1 MGNRREGAVEEEA
14 SKNNEPGGIVEQ
26 GGSVFIMVLIKR
38 EDFAETVG
46 DWLSRSIR
54 APTLSSLGQVF
65 VRNLAGCSLPKAD
78 DPH

>member
-46 DWLSRSIR
+46 
-54 APTLSSLGQVF
+54 
-65 VRNLAGCSLPKAD
+65 
-78 DPH
+78 